1 MSELLDNTRYRLD
14 RLKSMIRRLHDGEDP
29 EALKEEFAE
38 ILREVGPSEISAL
51 ETQLM
56 DEGMPQQEIQRMC
69 DVHAAVFRD
78 SQGGA
83 PDVAGIPGHPANTLV
98 RENERIR
105 DLVAEYRTLLDD
117 LAASGDRPSPAA
129 VEALSRVHA
138 ELAKV
143 HHHYERKELLF
154 FPFLEK
160 AGITGPPK
168 VMWGVDDEIRE
179 LVKAAGEL
187 LPGLANL
194 SPGELALARETVF
207 DPMLE
212 QVESMTDKEDRIL
225 LPMLAEHLSQGDWF
239 EIAQQW
245 KDLGPMIA
253 PPAGAWLPILN
264 VTPQRTADLPRD
276 EAIRLPSGN
285 LTVEQLAAM
294 LNTLPFDITFVDA
307 NDRVAYFSEGPERV
321 FARSRTIIGRRVQDC
336 HPPKSLHI
344 VEQVVEELRS
354 RKREVAE
361 FWIQSGG
368 KFIHIRYFPVWSPSG
383 EYLGTLEVTQDVT
396 GVRALEGERRLLD
409 EIPSGREEA

>member
-1 MSELLDNTRYRLD
+1 MSELLDNTRYRLEQ
-14 RLKSMIRRLHDGEDP
+14 LKGMIRRLHDGEDP

-38 ILREVGPSEISAL
+38 ILRDVGASEISAL

-56 DEGMPQQEIQRMC
+56 DEGMPQEEIQRMC

-83 PDVAGIPGHPANTLV
+83 PDVASIPGHPANTLV

-117 LAASGDRPSPAA
+117 IATAGAPPSPAA
-129 VEALSRVHA
+129 MEALRRVHG

-143 HHHYERKELLF
+143 HHHYERKELLL

-179 LVKAAGEL
+179 LLKSAGEL
-187 LPGLANL
+187 LENLGSL
-194 SPGELALARETVF
+194 SPEELALARETVL
-207 DPMLE
+207 DPMLQ

-225 LPMLAEHLSQGDWF
+225 LPMLVEHLSQGDWF
-239 EIAQQW
+239 QIAEQW
-245 KDLGPMIA
+245 KGVGPMIA

-264 VTPQRTADLPRD
+264 VTPERTAEVPKD
-276 EAIRLPSGN
+276 EAIRLPSGH
-285 LTVEQLAAM
+285 LTVEQLTAL

-307 NDRVAYFSEGPERV
+307 DDRVGYFSEGPDRV
-321 FARSRTIIGRRVQDC
+321 FARSRTIVGRRVQDC

-368 KFIHIRYFPVWSPSG
+368 SFIHIRYFPVWSPSG
-383 EYLGTLEVTQDVT
+383 DYLGTLEVTQDVT
-396 GVRALEGERRLLD
+396 AIRALEGERRLLD
-409 EIPSGREEA
+409 EAPAGEGA

>member
-1 MSELLDNTRYRLD
+1 MSELLDNTRYRLEQ
-14 RLKSMIRRLHDGEDP
+14 LKTMIRRLHDGEDP
-29 EALKEEFAE
+29 EALREEFAE
-38 ILREVGPSEISAL
+38 ILREVGTSEISAL

-56 DEGMPQQEIQRMC
+56 EEGLPQEEIQRMC

-78 SQGGA
+78 IQGGT
-83 PDVAGIPGHPANTLV
+83 PGVAEIPGHPANTLV

-105 DLVAEYRTLLDD
+105 DLVAEYRTLLGD
-117 LAASGDRPSPAA
+117 LATGGDRPSPAA
-129 VEALSRVHA
+129 VEALRRVHG

-143 HHHYERKELLF
+143 HHHYERKELLL

-187 LPGLANL
+187 LDGLEGL
-194 SPGELALARETVF
+194 SPEELALARETVF
-207 DPMLE
+207 DPMLD

-225 LPMLAEHLSQGDWF
+225 LPMLVEHLSQGDWF
-239 EIAQQW
+239 QIAEQW
-245 KDLGPMIA
+245 KDVGPMIA

-264 VTPQRTADLPRD
+264 VTPERTAEVPKD
-276 EAIRLPSGN
+276 EAIRLPSGH
-285 LTVEQLAAM
+285 LTVEQLTAM

-307 NDRVAYFSEGPERV
+307 DDRVGYFSEGPGRV

-344 VEQVVEELRS
+344 VEQVVDELRN

-368 KFIHIRYFPVWSPSG
+368 RFIHIRYFPVWSPSG

-396 GVRALEGERRLLD
+396 EIRALEGERRLLD
-409 EIPSGREEA
+409 EAPAGKEAS